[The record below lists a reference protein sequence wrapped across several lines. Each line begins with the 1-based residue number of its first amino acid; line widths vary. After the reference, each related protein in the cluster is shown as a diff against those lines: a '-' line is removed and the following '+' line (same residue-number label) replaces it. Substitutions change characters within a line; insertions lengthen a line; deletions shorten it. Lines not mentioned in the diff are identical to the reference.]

1 MGLFDNPL
9 EKGRSFSDLKKYVD
23 DFKIVEE
30 KDAKGR
36 LRKKAV
42 YTGVWFVSGEKPET
56 TRRKLF
62 GALGL
67 AVLLV
72 AAYVRMILLTHA
84 SSGQYPVM
92 IPMLIGLF
100 PCMYLMMGVFS
111 LPFRGK
117 PMRRDQYMHSFI
129 RASRSATAVGV
140 FDLIALIATMIYRAV
155 KPDWIYLP
163 EDWVY
168 TALAVAVPALALGII
183 FLLRS
188 VDLNE
193 KPNNAFP
200 EKTV

>member
-9 EKGRSFSDLKKYVD
+9 EKGRSFSDLKKYIG

-42 YTGVWFVSGEKPET
+42 YTGIWFVPAEKPET
-56 TRRKLF
+56 TRRKLA
-62 GALGL
+62 GTALM
-67 AVLLV
+67 AVSLIV
-72 AAYVRMILLTHA
+72 VYVWMILLTHA

-92 IPMLIGLF
+92 IPLLLGLF
-100 PCMYLMMGVFS
+100 PCLHLAMGAAS

-129 RASRSATAVGV
+129 RASRSALAIGV
-140 FDLIALIATMIYRAV
+140 FDLIAMIATMIYRAV

-163 EDWVY
+163 EDWLY
-168 TALAVAVPALALGII
+168 TGFSIASAILAAGII

-188 VDLNE
+188 IDLNE
-193 KPNNAFP
+193 KPNEAYHP
-200 EKTV
+200 